1 MSQKK
6 NSFSRNSPISKRNLV
21 DSCYSEKNTK
31 LSLKSFLLKWCEKP
45 RHTSLVG
52 LILSPE
58 IEQQARWHKSKT
70 WWVTDLCH
78 ASSSIIFIIFQFSHM
93 CEWHLVISNLIK
105 HIIQSVN
112 HAKLCPLCKLSTV
125 IICNVPYL
133 LIIKWK

>member
-1 MSQKK
+1 MLIILCQKAR
-6 NSFSRNSPISKRNLV
+6 SEQL
-21 DSCYSEKNTK
+21 YSEKNTK
-31 LSLKSFLLKWCEKP
+31 LSLKSLQLKWCEKP
-45 RHTSLVG
+45 LYTSLVG

-125 IICNVPYL
+125 IICTLFVNNQME
-133 LIIKWK
+133 IIRC